1 MDRCFT
7 RIHNVRVD
15 FESSIVET
23 VQLRDTWGRKV
34 YFFVAGLVLGQFP
47 FLIFALFCRGLVRA
61 STGFST
67 ARLLAAWIIVA
78 LMYGALIRMCRKQ
91 LYLKRGIIASA
102 AFYLL
107 LIFSA
112 VALWLAAGWGMRM
125 R

>member
-1 MDRCFT
+1 
-7 RIHNVRVD
+7 
-15 FESSIVET
+15 
-23 VQLRDTWGRKV
+23 
-34 YFFVAGLVLGQFP
+34 
-47 FLIFALFCRGLVRA
+47 
-61 STGFST
+61 
-67 ARLLAAWIIVA
+67 
-78 LMYGALIRMCRKQ
+78 MYGALIRMCRKQ